1 MVESNCHSGYFS
13 LIEIMI
19 GYGCITLFIGCISHP
34 IIGFLP
40 CFANIIVVCIFTRQE
55 ICVIGYTQ
63 GVIDGGFFV
72 SPSME
77 IMLGQCFVDIIQL
90 QISVC
95 LTFDFLDRTTSFSVL
110 QFYGSFAG
118 HILMPIIPFCL
129 PHRFPIQK
137 TTYRLAPKANRV
149 VRLHHR

>member
-1 MVESNCHSGYFS
+1 MVLFVWLNQIVIQDIFS

-40 CFANIIVVCIFTRQE
+40 CFANIIIVCIFTRQE
-55 ICVIGYTQ
+55 ICVIGYTR

-95 LTFDFLDRTTSFSVL
+95 LTFYFLDRTTSFFSV
-110 QFYGSFAG
+110 A
-118 HILMPIIPFCL
+118 ILRFVCWAYSDADNPIL
-129 PHRFPIQK
+129 SSS
-137 TTYRLAPKANRV
+137 
-149 VRLHHR
+149 